1 MSERIL
7 IENRMAQIAKG
18 LDVLAKKWAVRKGG
32 EALPGARTDEA
43 RLEGL
48 RRKLGVIEG
57 ELLALAQGREPD
69 VWEEL
74 DELLEAD
81 SEQAVTWKLEAQAG
95 LAEFLFAEGPHP
107 GVVMRRLYAWMKKFR
122 PQAIWDAGFRELG
135 MLLGESHGALEWR
148 IGKIIDEYAAA
159 KGLRGVKAPWQRTE
173 EACTAYSEAQQV
185 AQKKTPSRNGGKKS
199 AKRKAR
205 KE

>member
-1 MSERIL
+1 MSERTQ
-7 IENRMAQIAKG
+7 IEARMAQIAKA
-18 LDVLAKKWAVRKGG
+18 LDVLARKWAVRKGG
-32 EALPGARTDEA
+32 EPLPGSLTLEA
-43 RLEGL
+43 RLECL
-48 RRKLGVIEG
+48 RKKLGIIED
-57 ELLALAQGREPD
+57 ELRAIAQGRDPD
-69 VWEEL
+69 VWQEL
-74 DELLEAD
+74 DALMEAD
-81 SEQAVTWKLEAQAG
+81 SEQAVEWKLEAQAG

-185 AQKKTPSRNGGKKS
+185 AQNATPSRNGGKKS

-205 KE
+205 QQ